1 LTTGLL
7 VEELDIEGFRGIRR
21 LAKPLKLAKLNV
33 LVGRN
38 NVGKTAILEA
48 LHMLS
53 GKDELRDEY
62 VHKTL
67 AKLHGDRPSSL
78 VYGYSGKA
86 KIMYKLNWEGF
97 RAPPT
102 GKVEGLPEEV
112 EFRDLVIEITEKG
125 LTNAYYLP
133 VQSELRGKVR
143 ASAMAG
149 VGFETVIDFSSRL
162 ERSPT
167 FYVPNHSNV
176 YGLLGNYVLREDV
189 WSSIVKSGLHVRVV
203 RDLLA
208 PTIYDDV
215 TEVFV
220 ERGRLSLRKVVG
232 DSVLYVDIDS
242 LGEGV
247 RRALLVYLAA
257 EHLKPRML
265 LWDDIETAVH
275 PSLLE
280 SVIKWLAGSDM
291 QVVVTTHSLDV
302 LWEVAYL
309 EPRDCNVIVLRKS
322 RDDIVDYRAFTT
334 EEVGDML
341 ESGIDLRKIVDIL
354 EL

>member
-1 LTTGLL
+1 LTTGPL

-21 LAKPLKLAKLNV
+21 LAKPLKLTKLNI

-53 GKDELRDEY
+53 GSDRLDRGY
-62 VHKTL
+62 IHVVL
-67 AKLHGDRPSSL
+67 ARLHGDRLSSL

-86 KIMYKLNWEGF
+86 RLMYKLNWEGF
-97 RAPPT
+97 SA
-102 GKVEGLPEEV
+102 KVEGLPEEV
-112 EFRDLVIEITEKG
+112 EFKDLVIEVTEKG
-125 LTNAYYLP
+125 LASIYYLP
-133 VQSELRGKVR
+133 VESELHGKIIYPAKV
-143 ASAMAG
+143 AD
-149 VGFETVIDFSSRL
+149 DFASRL
-162 ERSPT
+162 GRPPT
-167 FYVPNHSNV
+167 LYVPNHSNE
-176 YGLLGNYVLREDV
+176 YNSLEQYVRREDV

-208 PTIYDDV
+208 PTIYDEV

-220 ERGRLSLRKVVG
+220 ERGRLSLRKIAG
-232 DSVLYVDIDS
+232 DNVLYVDVDS

-280 SVIKWLAGSDM
+280 SVIKWLAGSECRLLLP
-291 QVVVTTHSLDV
+291 H
-302 LWEVAYL
+302 
-309 EPRDCNVIVLRKS
+309 IV
-322 RDDIVDYRAFTT
+322 
-334 EEVGDML
+334 
-341 ESGIDLRKIVDIL
+341 
-354 EL
+354 